1 VTTVTGYADRV
12 QISTHTFFSAIT
24 LAAIVIFWL
33 GQ

>member
-1 VTTVTGYADRV
+1 MGVQRNRV
-12 QISTHTFFSAIT
+12 QLSATTFFGAIT